1 MSLTKLK
8 VILLGDSGVG
18 KTSIINQYIKKNFV
32 ETLSTIGSE
41 QHYKIIK
48 INKKEIQLKIWD
60 TPGQTKFFNITKNS
74 MRNTDIAILIYDITN
89 KESFISLK
97 QWYKKLIEVIKKDNI
112 IIGIASNKSDLLNEE
127 VITSEEINTFAEE
140 INVDVFSTS
149 AKNYDNI
156 EEMFF
161 KLIEKYYNKFLNNKN
176 KSDLNNSYIIIEKNN
191 DKSFYKCN
199 C

>member
-140 INVDVFSTS
+140 INADVFSTS

-161 KLIEKYYNKFLNNKN
+161 KLTEKYYNKFLNNKI

-191 DKSFYKCN
+191 GKSFYKCN

>member
-8 VILLGDSGVG
+8 VILLGVSGVG

-60 TPGQTKFFNITKNS
+60 TPGKTKFFNITKNS

-161 KLIEKYYNKFLNNKN
+161 KLTEKYYNKFLNNKN

>member
-60 TPGQTKFFNITKNS
+60 TPGKTKFFNITKNS

-161 KLIEKYYNKFLNNKN
+161 KLTEKYYNKFLNNKN

>member
-1 MSLTKLK
+1 
-8 VILLGDSGVG
+8 
-18 KTSIINQYIKKNFV
+18 
-32 ETLSTIGSE
+32 
-41 QHYKIIK
+41 
-48 INKKEIQLKIWD
+48 
-60 TPGQTKFFNITKNS
+60 
-74 MRNTDIAILIYDITN
+74 MRNTDILILIYDITN

-161 KLIEKYYNKFLNNKN
+161 KLTEKYYNKFLNNKN

>member
-1 MSLTKLK
+1 MFSVKLK

-60 TPGQTKFFNITKNS
+60 TPGKTKFFNITKNS

-161 KLIEKYYNKFLNNKN
+161 KLTEKYYNKFLNNKN

>member
-48 INKKEIQLKIWD
+48 INKKEIQLKIWE
-60 TPGQTKFFNITKNS
+60 TPGKTKFFNITKNS

-161 KLIEKYYNKFLNNKN
+161 KLTEKYYNKFLNNKN

>member
-97 QWYKKLIEVIKKDNI
+97 QWYKKLIEVIKKYNI

-140 INVDVFSTS
+140 INADVFSTS

-161 KLIEKYYNKFLNNKN
+161 KLTEKYYNKFLNNKN

>member
-161 KLIEKYYNKFLNNKN
+161 KFIEKYYNKFLNNKN

>member
-8 VILLGDSGVG
+8 VILLGDTGVG

-161 KLIEKYYNKFLNNKN
+161 KLTEKYYNKFLNNKN

>member
-1 MSLTKLK
+1 
-8 VILLGDSGVG
+8 
-18 KTSIINQYIKKNFV
+18 
-32 ETLSTIGSE
+32 
-41 QHYKIIK
+41 
-48 INKKEIQLKIWD
+48 
-60 TPGQTKFFNITKNS
+60 

-140 INVDVFSTS
+140 INADVFSTS

-161 KLIEKYYNKFLNNKN
+161 KLTEKYYNKFLNNKI

>member
-161 KLIEKYYNKFLNNKN
+161 KLTEKYYNKFLNNKI

>member
-161 KLIEKYYNKFLNNKN
+161 KLTEKYYNKFLNNKN

>member
-1 MSLTKLK
+1 
-8 VILLGDSGVG
+8 
-18 KTSIINQYIKKNFV
+18 
-32 ETLSTIGSE
+32 
-41 QHYKIIK
+41 
-48 INKKEIQLKIWD
+48 
-60 TPGQTKFFNITKNS
+60 